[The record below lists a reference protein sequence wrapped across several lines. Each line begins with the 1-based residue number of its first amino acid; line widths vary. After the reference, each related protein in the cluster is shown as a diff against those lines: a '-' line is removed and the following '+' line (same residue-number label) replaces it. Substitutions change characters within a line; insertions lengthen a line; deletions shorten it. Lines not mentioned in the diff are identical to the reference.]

1 MGPFGGRWRLL
12 LPRWTPGM
20 TVRVD
25 WETGVG
31 DEGSHGW

>member
-1 MGPFGGRWRLL
+1 
-12 LPRWTPGM
+12 M

-31 DEGSHGW
+31 IWKDFLALAMMKVPCLG

>member
-1 MGPFGGRWRLL
+1 
-12 LPRWTPGM
+12 M

-31 DEGSHGW
+31 DTKVPLALVMMKSTLPG

>member
-1 MGPFGGRWRLL
+1 
-12 LPRWTPGM
+12 M

-31 DEGSHGW
+31 DMEGFPALAMMKSTLPGLRK

>member
-1 MGPFGGRWRLL
+1 
-12 LPRWTPGM
+12 M

-31 DEGSHGW
+31 DTEGSLALVMMKSTLPGLRK